1 MGVAEGQEGG
11 RAAPLTW
18 ALTWLS
24 GSHLT
29 AASSCARRFSSS
41 DTCGVWG
48 EGLGPQCGASSQV
61 WCPPTGRPCGASSPP
76 AHLGRLGKLV
86 LLRPPVELE
95 GDGIA
100 GRGGG
105 PGGALPRCR
114 FAALGHLQ
122 LLQQPPGDRREGTRW
137 ARDKV
142 GMGAKGEQGKR
153 QGTRWAR
160 SLSQPHGDTAMS
172 PQGPV
177 PHSLG
182 QGTLGVSKVNGGT
195 GAQHLLQVGAEQLL
209 LQHLHLPGQGHGREL
224 LLSPRLLH

>member
-48 EGLGPQCGASSQV
+48 EGPGPQCGARSQV
-61 WCPPTGRPCGASSPP
+61 RCPPTGRPCGASSPP

-137 ARDKV
+137 AQGQGGHGGKGGTRKKAGDKV
-142 GMGAKGEQGKR
+142 G
-153 QGTRWAR
+153 TV
-160 SLSQPHGDTAMS
+160 
-172 PQGPV
+172 PV
-177 PHSLG
+177 PAPRGHCRAPPGSRPPLTWPGHPRG
-182 QGTLGVSKVNGGT
+182 QQSQRRHRGPAPSPGG
-195 GAQHLLQVGAEQLL
+195 
-209 LQHLHLPGQGHGREL
+209 
-224 LLSPRLLH
+224 S